1 MGGLSDAC
9 GLDFA
14 RKRYEIIAIEFK
26 VIPAISVLAD
36 TKVLGPCPILV
47 NDEIVNVYQ
56 VYSSKSDT
64 T

>member
-1 MGGLSDAC
+1 MYVAWTSLG
-9 GLDFA
+9 
-14 RKRYEIIAIEFK
+14 KRYYEIIAIDFR
-26 VIPAISVLAD
+26 VIPAISVLTD
-36 TKVLGPCPILV
+36 TKVLGPCLILV

>member
-1 MGGLSDAC
+1 MGGLSDVAWTLL
-9 GLDFA
+9 G
-14 RKRYEIIAIEFK
+14 KRYEIIAIDFEI
-26 VIPAISVLAD
+26 IPAMSVLAD
-36 TKVLGPCPILV
+36 TEILGPCPILV

>member
-1 MGGLSDAC
+1 MYVAWTLLG
-9 GLDFA
+9 
-14 RKRYEIIAIEFK
+14 KRYEIIAIEI
-26 VIPAISVLAD
+26 IPAMSVLVD
-36 TKVLGPCPILV
+36 TEVLGPCPILV